1 MSVIDSADVFV
12 ARTHSSPHNLFE
24 LCEDLLLDLELL
36 EHRFEHEV
44 AVGEAFVVG
53 AAGDER
59 REETGL
65 ALVVAAPGDLA
76 VDFRPDVR
84 ERFVDDLLLHVSD
97 HDR

>member
-12 ARTHSSPHNLFE
+12 ARTHSSPTTSSSS
-24 LCEDLLLDLELL
+24 CEDLLLDLELL

-44 AVGEAFVVG
+44 AVGEAVVVG
-53 AAGDER
+53 TAGDER
-59 REETGL
+59 GEEAAL
-65 ALVVAAPGDLA
+65 ALVVAAFGDLA